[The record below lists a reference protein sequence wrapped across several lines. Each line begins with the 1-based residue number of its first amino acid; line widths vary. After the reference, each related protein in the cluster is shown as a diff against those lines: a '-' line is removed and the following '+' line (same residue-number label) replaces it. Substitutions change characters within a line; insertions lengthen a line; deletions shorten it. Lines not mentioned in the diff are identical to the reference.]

1 MDNLGSVGIVE
12 PVLSD
17 AFADDE
23 SFDVHLPLHLRMKS
37 IVHFTPLS
45 VAQHAARLLAPVS
58 GTRVLDVG
66 SGPGKFCLTAAR
78 ECPGSHFVGVEFR
91 GKLVTVATNLAQ
103 QLGLSN
109 VEFVHANAFDLDWA
123 KFDSF
128 YFFNPFAEQLY
139 GGFLFIDHS
148 IAFDP
153 ASYVTYVLAVR
164 RRLAAARIGTRVVTY
179 HGFGG
184 AAPAGYDLRSE
195 QVFGSDRVE
204 LWQKTRET
212 YDYELDDDYRGAV

>member
-1 MDNLGSVGIVE
+1 MDNLGSDCIVE
-12 PVLSD
+12 PLLGD

-23 SFDVHLPLHLRMKS
+23 SFDVQLPLHLRMKS
-37 IVHFTPLS
+37 MVHFTPLS
-45 VAQHAARLLAPVS
+45 VAQHAARLLAPVP

-78 ECPGSHFVGVEFR
+78 ECPDSHFVGVEFR
-91 GKLVTVATNLAQ
+91 EKLVTVATRLAHD
-103 QLGLSN
+103 LALSN

-139 GGFLFIDHS
+139 SGFLYIDHS

-153 ASYVTYVLAVR
+153 ANYVTYVFAVR

-184 AAPAGYDLRSE
+184 AAPAGYDLISE
-195 QVFGSDRVE
+195 QAYGSDRVE
-204 LWQKTRET
+204 LWQKNRDT
-212 YDYELDDDYRGAV
+212 YDYELDDEYRGTV